1 MGLEGVRIAVTGAT
15 GFLGRYVVDSLLRR
29 GAHVVGV
36 VRNPGRVPELAARGV
51 ELRQADLAEPERL
64 AAGFAGVDAIVAN
77 AALFVLGNSDW
88 RAHQRANIAGT
99 ENTFAAAAAAGVK
112 RAVLVS
118 SCGVYRG
125 FSRDRIGEDYPQYDE
140 RTRRNFTNVYRI
152 SKALSE
158 QLAWRLAAQHGT
170 ELTAVRPCA
179 IYGAFDANFTR
190 LFKRLVGGPVG
201 IMPAPCRLSVV
212 YGGDVAEGIAAC
224 LERPATIGRAYN
236 LAGEDWS
243 LPEVLRAWEQ
253 AGGRTAR
260 IKIPVPAPIYQRYH
274 IARAERELG
283 WRNRPLVDGWR
294 DTLAREGG
302 DGRSRP

>member
-15 GFLGRYVVDSLLRR
+15 GFLGRYIVDSLLRR

-51 ELRQADLAEPERL
+51 ELRQADLAEPDRL

-88 RAHQRANIAGT
+88 QAHERANIAGT
-99 ENTFAAAAAAGVK
+99 ENTFAAAGAAGVK

-140 RTRRNFTNVYRI
+140 GTRRNFTNVYRV

-158 QLAWRLAAQHGT
+158 QLAWRLAQRHGIA
-170 ELTAVRPCA
+170 LTAVRPCA
-179 IYGAFDANFTR
+179 IYGAFDPNFTR
-190 LFKRLVGGPVG
+190 LFQRLVGGPIAVV
-201 IMPAPCRLSVV
+201 PAPCRLSVV
-212 YGGDVAEGIAAC
+212 YGGDVGEGIAAC
-224 LERPATIGRAYN
+224 LERPASVGRAYN
-236 LAGEDWS
+236 LAGEDRS
-243 LPEVLRAWEQ
+243 FPEVLRAWQE
-253 AGGRTAR
+253 AGGRAAKIR
-260 IKIPVPAPIYQRYH
+260 IPVPAPIYQRYH
-274 IARAERELG
+274 ITRAEQELG
-283 WRNRPLVDGWR
+283 WRNRPLVEGWR
-294 DTLAREGG
+294 DTLAREAQAAPN
-302 DGRSRP
+302 RP